1 MARKSKHMQVKSI
14 EEIADIETTQEEVV
28 ETPVEEAVEDTTQ
41 EVETTQEPQ
50 LSELIKEEEPKEVLT
65 FENLE
70 EYNDKALRDKM
81 IDLLDSTNEVNFL
94 VDDNNCFI
102 TKDRARIYFS
112 SKALKVNTLSE
123 ARNIL
128 LDCLAKVGHDELA
141 TVAADTDIKYRYYED
156 NSNPVVTISR
166 ALYMVT
172 AECDSIAIVFQYVVE
187 SSFEVADMVKAICR
201 ELSQRSLNKDV
212 VSVEYTKDIGI
223 AILKDKYLGI
233 SEAIRELD
241 NLYR

>member
-1 MARKSKHMQVKSI
+1 MARKSKNIQVKSI
-14 EEIADIETTQEEVV
+14 EEIADIETAQEDVV
-28 ETPVEEAVEDTTQ
+28 ETPVEETVEDTTQ
-41 EVETTQEPQ
+41 EVEIKQEPQ

-65 FENLE
+65 FENLDN
-70 EYNDKALRDKM
+70 YNDKALRDKM
-81 IDLLDSTNEVNFL
+81 LDLLDATNKVNFL

-112 SKALKVNTLSE
+112 SKTLKANTLSE
-123 ARNIL
+123 ARKIV

-156 NSNPVVTISR
+156 NSNPMVTISR
-166 ALYMVT
+166 SLYMIT
-172 AECDSIAIVFQYVVE
+172 AEKDTITIVFQYVIE
-187 SSFEVADMVKAICR
+187 ADFEVADMVKAICR
-201 ELSQRSLNKDV
+201 ELSQRKLNKDV

-233 SEAIRELD
+233 SEAIHELD

>member
-1 MARKSKHMQVKSI
+1 MARKSKNIQVKSI
-14 EEIADIETTQEEVV
+14 EEIADIETPQEEVV
-28 ETPVEEAVEDTTQ
+28 ETPVEETVEDTTQ

-50 LSELIKEEEPKEVLT
+50 LSELIKEEVREVLT

-70 EYNDKALRDKM
+70 DYNDKALRDKM
-81 IDLLDSTNEVNFL
+81 LDLLDATNKVNFL

-112 SKALKVNTLSE
+112 SKTLKVNTLSE

-128 LDCLAKVGHDELA
+128 LECLAKVGHDELA

-156 NSNPVVTISR
+156 NSNPVLTISR

-172 AECDSIAIVFQYVVE
+172 TEGDSITIVFQYVIE
-187 SSFEVADMVKAICR
+187 SNFEVADMVKAICR

>member
-1 MARKSKHMQVKSI
+1 MARKSKNIQVKSI
-14 EEIADIETTQEEVV
+14 EEIADIETPQEEVV
-28 ETPVEEAVEDTTQ
+28 ETPVEETVEDTTQ

-50 LSELIKEEEPKEVLT
+50 LSELIKEEVREVLT

-70 EYNDKALRDKM
+70 DYNDKALRDKM
-81 IDLLDSTNEVNFL
+81 LDLLDATNKVNFL

-102 TKDRARIYFS
+102 TKDKARIYFS
-112 SKALKVNTLSE
+112 SKTLKANTLSE

-166 ALYMVT
+166 SLYMIT
-172 AECDSIAIVFQYVVE
+172 AEKDSVTIVFQYVAE
-187 SSFEVADMVKAICR
+187 SNFEVADMIKAICR